1 MIVQGTP
8 CLIHYLFSTYRNSI
22 FLAWLRR
29 TNVHHATRP
38 LKRRMHKPNTL
49 LISTLLE
56 SLLITPF
63 ALTIPSLDSLIPTS
77 NTAAPIPNTN
87 RPNSHL
93 NVTALLPECYF
104 VTEPPMGAFSRVKC
118 AFLAEDTCSNLSSR
132 GPEARGTW
140 IWSEISGCALGYYL
154 PHRAPVPSQHECEY
168 GIFQPIRFECAT
180 DGRYNVG
187 SLNVE
192 QLPDFGSDG
201 TGVLPRVG
209 RYLWRPRD

>member
-1 MIVQGTP
+1 MHTP
-8 CLIHYLFSTYRNSI
+8 
-22 FLAWLRR
+22 
-29 TNVHHATRP
+29 
-38 LKRRMHKPNTL
+38 KTL

-63 ALTIPSLDSLIPTS
+63 ALTVPPLDSLIPTS
-77 NTAAPIPNTN
+77 VTAAPVLNTN
-87 RPNSHL
+87 RHNYHL

-104 VTEPPMGAFSRVKC
+104 ITEPPMAAFSRVKC
-118 AFLAEDTCSNLSSR
+118 AFLAEDTCSNLTSR
-132 GPEARGTW
+132 GPEAHDKW

-154 PHRAPVPSQHECEY
+154 PYRAPIPSQHECEY

-201 TGVLPRVG
+201 TGVYPREG
-209 RYLWRPRD
+209 RYLMAPERLTL